1 MPSIKLF
8 YIFLVALFAVL
19 ILIPPISNLAVKI
32 GILDKCGGRKVHKN
46 STPRIGGVAIFFAF
60 LIAWLIFGE
69 LDQQARGFLVGGII
83 VFLVGLADDLVGLSP
98 VRKLSCQIVAVLAA
112 VLIGNICIVSLGN
125 LFGGGDITLGIFTVP
140 FTVLAIV
147 GVINAVNL
155 LDGLDGLAAGV
166 CAIAAIAMGILA
178 YQADNQRLFILVMAL
193 LGSVIGFL
201 RYNSPPATIFM
212 GDGGSLF
219 LGYCMGFLSVMLV
232 TESKGMI
239 PEATPLIILAVPV
252 VDTCFVIWTRLMAGK
267 SPFAPDNNHIHH
279 RFLALGVG
287 HKLAVIMVYA
297 FTYILAIMAVTCRHL
312 PNWKLLVCLAV
323 VYPLVYFALKQLS
336 LLIGEK
342 RQRMI
347 RKNLSLR
354 DARLCRRLVE
364 LSGHLRESVKY
375 LLVAVIFLS
384 ACTPSSPGSETS
396 AICLFLLGLSA
407 ALLFMT
413 HDLGNRFLLFILYFD
428 GAFIIYQMENMGRK
442 ASFSEIPFLT
452 ISHLIFLLLLI
463 IAGIIVFI
471 RRKSAEMASSPLEYL
486 IFFIVITVPLLPGQ
500 FLGQHHLM
508 SVAGKSVILFAGYK
522 LILMRHAK
530 RNRKIIVATLFA
542 LLVVALKGIL

>member
-32 GILDKCGGRKVHKN
+32 GILDKSGGRKVHKN
-46 STPRIGGVAIFFAF
+46 DTPRIGGVAIFFAF
-60 LIAWLIFGE
+60 LLAWLVFGE
-69 LDQQARGFLVGGII
+69 LDRQARGFLVGGVI

-98 VRKLSCQIVAVLAA
+98 RQKLSGQVIAVLAA
-112 VLIGNICIVSLGN
+112 VLIGNIRIVSLGD
-125 LFGGGDITLGIFTVP
+125 LFGTGEIMLGMFALP
-140 FTVLAIV
+140 FTVVAIV

-178 YQADNQRLFILVMAL
+178 YQADNLRLLILAMAL
-193 LGSVIGFL
+193 LGAVIGFL
-201 RYNSPPATIFM
+201 RYNSHPATIFM

-232 TESKGMI
+232 TESGGMI
-239 PEATPLIILAVPV
+239 PEATPLVILGVPI
-252 VDTCFVIWTRLMAGK
+252 VDTCFVVWKRLRSGE
-267 SPFAPDNNHIHH
+267 SPFTPDNNHIHH

-297 FTYILAIMAVTCRHL
+297 FTYLLAILAVTCRHL
-312 PNWKLLVCLAV
+312 PNWKLLLCLAV
-323 VYPLVYFALKQLS
+323 AYPLIYFTLERLS
-336 LLIGEK
+336 LLIGHK
-342 RQRMI
+342 RQRLI

-354 DARLCRRLVE
+354 DARLCRQLVE
-364 LSGHLRESVKY
+364 LSGYLKEGVKY
-375 LLVAVIFLS
+375 LLVAALFLS
-384 ACTPSSPGSETS
+384 ACTPSSPGSEMS
-396 AICLFLLGLSA
+396 VICIFLLGLSV

-428 GAFIIYQMENMGRK
+428 GAFIIYQMENMGRS
-442 ASFSEIPFLT
+442 AAFSSIPFLAF
-452 ISHLIFLLLLI
+452 SHLVFLLLF
-463 IAGIIVFI
+463 IIVGVTLFI
-471 RRKSAEMASSPLEYL
+471 RKRSAEMAGTPLEYL
-486 IFFIVITVPLLPGQ
+486 IFFIVTSVPFLPVE
-500 FLGQHHLM
+500 FSGQHHLL

-522 LILMRHAK
+522 LILMRQAK

-542 LLVVALKGIL
+542 LLVVALKGIM